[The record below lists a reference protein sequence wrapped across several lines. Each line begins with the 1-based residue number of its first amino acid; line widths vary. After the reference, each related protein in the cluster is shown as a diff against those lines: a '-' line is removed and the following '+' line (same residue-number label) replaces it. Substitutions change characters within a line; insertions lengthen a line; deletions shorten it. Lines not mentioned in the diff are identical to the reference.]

1 MKAKLKERMEA
12 RRLRIEQGM
21 PLKEIAARLRVSSGS
36 VHLWTQDIE
45 ITSAQAAQNMRRS
58 RNAFAATWAE
68 KNRKRR
74 REYQAEGR
82 MAARQGHTLHMAGC
96 MLFWAEGSKSRNC
109 VKFANSDVNM
119 VALFKRFLCECF
131 DVPNGRL
138 AIRLNVYLGN
148 GKSLGEIERYWL
160 QALDL
165 PPICLR
171 KHSINHFPTS
181 SSGRKRNR
189 LPHGVATIGVCDTRI
204 AQHIY
209 GAIQEYAEF
218 DEPRWLDCD
227 SAKPAIKK
235 PASTG

>member
-1 MKAKLKERMEA
+1 MTA
-12 RRLRIEQGM
+12 RRG
-21 PLKEIAARLRVSSGS
+21 
-36 VHLWTQDIE
+36 
-45 ITSAQAAQNMRRS
+45 
-58 RNAFAATWAE
+58 NA
-68 KNRKRR
+68 
-74 REYQAEGR
+74 
-82 MAARQGHTLHMAGC
+82 LHMTGC

-131 DVPNGRL
+131 DVPDERL

-148 GKSLGEIERYWL
+148 GKSLEEIERYWL
-160 QALDL
+160 RALDL
-165 PPICLR
+165 PSTCLR

-209 GAIQEYAEF
+209 GAIQEYGGF
-218 DEPRWLDCD
+218 DEPRWLDCNPV
-227 SAKPAIKK
+227 KPA
-235 PASTG
+235 A

>member
-1 MKAKLKERMEA
+1 
-12 RRLRIEQGM
+12 M
-21 PLKEIAARLRVSSGS
+21 PLKEIAARLRVSPGS
-36 VHLWTQDIE
+36 VHLWTQGIE
-45 ITSAQAAQNMRRS
+45 ITPTQAAQNMRRARDVS
-58 RNAFAATWAE
+58 VATWSE

-74 REYQAEGR
+74 RGYQAEGR
-82 MAARQGHTLHMAGC
+82 VAARRGNALHMAGC

-131 DVPNGRL
+131 DVPDKRFT
-138 AIRLNVYLGN
+138 IRLNVYLGN

-160 QALDL
+160 QALAL
-165 PPICLR
+165 PSTCLR

-204 AQHIY
+204 TQHIY
-209 GAIQEYAEF
+209 GAIQEYAGF

-227 SAKPAIKK
+227 PVKPTAKKK
-235 PASTG
+235 RTSTG